1 LAPGTRSIKRYIFLD
16 DSLKN
21 NTSYTTVKTQTLQSH
36 AGFRADR
43 ALCALLG
50 KLNRRAAKTLFR
62 EGLVRLNGIIASGSE
77 RVKTGDTFE
86 YPDPASRPSE
96 NLIEQAKAPRL
107 TTPHGRH
114 LVRLYEDNDVLVI
127 SKPAEIP
134 VYRGQDGFSRRD
146 TLEDVLVRAYP
157 PRKVARADAAP
168 AKTQGGPVRHAKRA
182 DDEDDDAAPAVAGAA
197 AAMQPGFYFVHRLDM
212 ETSGCLLIAKNQTT
226 YEALTRDFRER
237 TVHKEY
243 LAIVAGAVSWDEI
256 VSTRPIKY
264 VRGVAEKKYDD
275 RDEREEK
282 RGYSPFYSLMRKQRS
297 EAHHAAP
304 KLGQKKGIAL
314 EEDSDEGKQA
324 ETQFIAIERYR
335 GYSLI
340 RAEPRTG
347 RTHQIRVHLGALG
360 HPLAYDPFYGKKSPY
375 RMRDFDPSLGQSERG
390 DEVVLNR
397 LPLHAWKL
405 GFTHPRTGEKILIEA
420 PPPRDFKEFNRL
432 LKKFRSFGN
441 R

>member
-1 LAPGTRSIKRYIFLD
+1 MAPSGISEFFNVEGHL
-16 DSLKN
+16 
-21 NTSYTTVKTQTLQSH
+21 KTQQSH
-36 AGFRADR
+36 ATIKAQALQAHSGFRADR

-50 KLNRRAAKTLFR
+50 KLNRRAAKTLFH
-62 EGLVRLNGIIASGSE
+62 EGLVRLNGVVASGSE
-77 RVKTGDTFE
+77 RVKAGDTLEF
-86 YPDPASRPSE
+86 PDPGSSPSE
-96 NLIEQAKAPRL
+96 NLIEKAKAPRL

-157 PRKVARADAAP
+157 PKKIP
-168 AKTQGGPVRHAKRA
+168 AYALPKKTEGSGPVRHAKRV
-182 DDEDDDAAPAVAGAA
+182 DEEDEDSAPTVESAEVSAL
-197 AAMQPGFYFVHRLDM
+197 QPGFYFVHRLDM
-212 ETSGCLLIAKNQTT
+212 ETSGCLLIAKNHEA
-226 YEALTRDFRER
+226 YEALTREFRER
-237 TVHKEY
+237 TIHKEY
-243 LAIVAGAVSWDEI
+243 LAIVAGAVSWDEV

-275 RDEREEK
+275 GGAREPK
-282 RGYSPFYSLMRKQRS
+282 RGNSPFYSLMRKQRS

-314 EEDSDEGKQA
+314 EEGSEEGKPC
-324 ETQFIAIERYR
+324 ETQFIALERYR
-335 GYSLI
+335 GYSMV
-340 RAEPRTG
+340 RCEPRTG
-347 RTHQIRVHLGALG
+347 RTHQIRVHLAALG

-375 RMRDFDPSLGQSERG
+375 RLRDFDPSVGPAEHG

-397 LPLHAWKL
+397 LPLHAWRL
-405 GFTHPRTGEKILIEA
+405 GFTHPRTGKKIFIEA
-420 PPPRDFKEFNRL
+420 PPPRDFKEFARL